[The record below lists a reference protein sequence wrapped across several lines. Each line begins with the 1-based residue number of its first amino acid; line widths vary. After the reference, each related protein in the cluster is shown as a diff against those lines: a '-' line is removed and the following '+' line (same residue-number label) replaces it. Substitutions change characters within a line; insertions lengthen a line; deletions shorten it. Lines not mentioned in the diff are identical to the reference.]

1 MYIIPQMKLLTTTEA
16 AARLN
21 ISTRRVRALIAKGR
35 LPAYLHGRDWLIS
48 ERSLK
53 LVAVRKMR
61 SDAARCPCDA
71 MTERLAKIRGHRCA
85 VTATS
90 PTS

>member
-35 LPAYLHGRDWLIS
+35 LPAYLHGRDWLIFL
-48 ERSLK
+48 SLSVPLRVK
-53 LVAVRKMR
+53 VYRALIVSNNALGLV
-61 SDAARCPCDA
+61 
-71 MTERLAKIRGHRCA
+71 
-85 VTATS
+85 S
-90 PTS
+90 PTCERNEV